1 MQLGQLTANEPH
13 DTPPGGAPSACG
25 HGPPMGFRDQQEVLR
40 GRASYAPECAPSTMT
55 ISTAL
60 SRPCRALDVVRE
72 GSAAA
77 AGFNAGSGSALAR
90 LASRKDARVLWRRPF
105 THYPSPS
112 ERRPVQA
119 AQPRWVVTRVW
130 APARPADGCAVG
142 LGISACLAHTQD
154 CRQRREEAP
163 TSSKASQSTLPG
175 LDLIQAAPHYTGII
189 HFVSCLSVGTY
200 ASPSRS
206 HSQGKP

>member
-77 AGFNAGSGSALAR
+77 AGFNAGSAG
-90 LASRKDARVLWRRPF
+90 
-105 THYPSPS
+105 
-112 ERRPVQA
+112 
-119 AQPRWVVTRVW
+119 QPQGR
-130 APARPADGCAVG
+130 ACAV
-142 LGISACLAHTQD
+142 
-154 CRQRREEAP
+154 
-163 TSSKASQSTLPG
+163 
-175 LDLIQAAPHYTGII
+175 
-189 HFVSCLSVGTY
+189 
-200 ASPSRS
+200 ASPIYPLPVPVREKTSAGCPTALGRHTRLGS
-206 HSQGKP
+206 GTPG